1 MSLRAL
7 FEQHGL
13 MEHLPA
19 FERERVAV
27 RDLAELT
34 EQELSESFGVVSF
47 GDRKRFRALVA
58 SLVGASASAPTPTPI
73 PASPPAGATRVDA
86 PLSAASTPPSPTAG
100 ATRVDA
106 AGGLPARIGSYR
118 ILGLVGSGGMG
129 TVVRARHAEDGWAAQ
144 QGGDVAIKLIHPE
157 IASSAEFRSR
167 FMTEAGL
174 GRRLQH
180 PGLVPVY
187 DVVSDG
193 PWLGTVMGLV
203 LGLPLSQRIVPGG
216 LSVGEVAAL
225 LEPLG
230 SALDH
235 LHSHGVVH
243 RDVKPANIVVR
254 ADGSPVLLDLGIAK
268 DTRSELGSHTRTM
281 TALGTSAW
289 MAPEQADAKHVDGA
303 ADRYAFGL
311 LAYALLAGR
320 MPWGADATEL
330 SVLLAK
336 VQGKLEALSVTKPGV
351 SGSVSTAVMSML
363 SLSPSERPSSCAA
376 FMARLRTPEVDTLR
390 EREAAAQAERVRQT
404 AAAEAAQ
411 AAKEAA
417 DRQAREDAELRARA
431 EAEQQARA
439 AAEAKAEAE
448 RQAHEDAERRAK
460 SAADRRAR
468 EEAEQKA
475 KADAEEIAR
484 AASARDAAI
493 RGSKKSYVVRC
504 EHEIVESSG
513 FLGIG
518 RRVRREARQASFETV
533 SIPAGEFEM
542 GSPSTEEGRFDD
554 ETQHRVRVTRGFEMG
569 VFPVTQA
576 LYAAVMGTNPSHF
589 KGDQRPVEM
598 VSWFD
603 AVRLCNAVSRACG
616 LPGAYSIG
624 SGDAPTVSWSP
635 SNGGFRLPTESE
647 WEYAARAGTSH
658 IYAGGDDLDIVGWH
672 VGSRGGQTQA
682 VGQKRPNTW
691 GIHDMSGN
699 VWEWCWDWKSTYPTG
714 PVSDPTGPASGS
726 YRVSRGGSWGYDPQ
740 RARVALRSNVAPG
753 YRNGNLGVRLL
764 RTVT

>member
-58 SLVGASASAPTPTPI
+58 SLTGASASAPTPTPT
-73 PASPPAGATRVDA
+73 PARAPAGATRVDA
-86 PLSAASTPPSPTAG
+86 PFSAASTPPSPTAG

-216 LSVGEVAAL
+216 LPVGEVAAL

-230 SALDH
+230 AALDH

-268 DTRSELGSHTRTM
+268 DTQSELGAHTRTM

-320 MPWGADATEL
+320 MPWGAEATEL
-330 SVLLAK
+330 SVLLSK
-336 VQGKLEALSVTKPGV
+336 VQGKLEALSITKPGV
-351 SGSVSTAVMSML
+351 SDSVSMAVMLML
-363 SLSPSERPSSCAA
+363 SLSPSDRPSSCAA
-376 FMARLRTPEVDTLR
+376 FVERLRAPEVDTLR
-390 EREAAAQAERVRQT
+390 EREAAAQAERGRQT

-417 DRQAREDAELRARA
+417 DRQAREDV
-431 EAEQQARA
+431 
-439 AAEAKAEAE
+439 
-448 RQAHEDAERRAK
+448 ERRANVVGVRRGPEAGALRTVTGQGRSVFRFDVAYVPPGEFTMGS
-460 SAADRRAR
+460 SASERP
-468 EEAEQKA
+468 K
-475 KADAEEIAR
+475 
-484 AASARDAAI
+484 
-493 RGSKKSYVVRC
+493 
-504 EHEIVESSG
+504 G
-513 FLGIG
+513 FLAA
-518 RRVRREARQASFETV
+518 VWSNARRETIHQ
-533 SIPAGEFEM
+533 
-542 GSPSTEEGRFDD
+542 
-554 ETQHRVRVTRGFEMG
+554 VRLTRGFEMG

-576 LYAAVMGTNPSHF
+576 LYAACSV
-589 KGDQRPVEM
+589 
-598 VSWFD
+598 
-603 AVRLCNAVSRACG
+603 
-616 LPGAYSIG
+616 
-624 SGDAPTVSWSP
+624 
-635 SNGGFRLPTESE
+635 
-647 WEYAARAGTSH
+647 
-658 IYAGGDDLDIVGWH
+658 
-672 VGSRGGQTQA
+672 
-682 VGQKRPNTW
+682 
-691 GIHDMSGN
+691 
-699 VWEWCWDWKSTYPTG
+699 
-714 PVSDPTGPASGS
+714 
-726 YRVSRGGSWGYDPQ
+726 PQ
-740 RARVALRSNVAPG
+740 FA
-753 YRNGNLGVRLL
+753 
-764 RTVT
+764 

>member
-27 RDLAELT
+27 RDLPELT

-58 SLVGASASAPTPTPI
+58 SLSSASSSTPTPTPS
-73 PASPPAGATRVDA
+73 PAPPPAGATRVDA
-86 PLSAASTPPSPTAG
+86 PLSAASAPPSPTAGATRVDGAFSASSSSSPSPSSTAG

-203 LGLPLSQRIVPGG
+203 LGAPLSQRIVPGG

-230 SALDH
+230 AALDH

-254 ADGSPVLLDLGIAK
+254 ADGSAVLLDLGIAK
-268 DTRSELGSHTRTM
+268 DTQAELGGHTRTM

-320 MPWGADATEL
+320 MPWGSDATEARVLATKLMGQLEPL
-330 SVLLAK
+330 SV
-336 VQGKLEALSVTKPGV
+336 SKPGV

-363 SLSPSERPSSCAA
+363 SLSPSERPSSCAS
-376 FMARLRTPEVDTLR
+376 FMAKLTEQGSSSLSALPSPPPFSGAGGVVPPARPPAPGPMELSGMGAPPAGSPSPP
-390 EREAAAQAERVRQT
+390 AAPSVH
-404 AAAEAAQ
+404 
-411 AAKEAA
+411 
-417 DRQAREDAELRARA
+417 RASPSGPLPGALNRPS
-431 EAEQQARA
+431 
-439 AAEAKAEAE
+439 
-448 RQAHEDAERRAK
+448 
-460 SAADRRAR
+460 SAADEGENTPMPTTSNAWSKVRLGCLALIALPICWVSLWVWTATSQRGHYEVLCSIPR
-468 EEAEQKA
+468 ESVPGEDSTLSEVTVSF
-475 KADAEEIAR
+475 DV
-484 AASARDAAI
+484 S
-493 RGSKKSYVVRC
+493 RGSADVGLAIDGLPFLNDVYV
-504 EHEIVESSG
+504 SG
-513 FLGIG
+513 LQVDIDG
-518 RRVRREARQASFETV
+518 ETV
-533 SIPAGEFEM
+533 QSAKVVDDMSDMAPHYWCCSRFEVPTTSGTFWLKIDPVDGDNDQVVCKVLDGPERDHGPAF
-542 GSPSTEEGRFDD
+542 EGRF
-554 ETQHRVRVTRGFEMG
+554 
-569 VFPVTQA
+569 
-576 LYAAVMGTNPSHF
+576 L
-589 KGDQRPVEM
+589 QRP
-598 VSWFD
+598 
-603 AVRLCNAVSRACG
+603 
-616 LPGAYSIG
+616 
-624 SGDAPTVSWSP
+624 
-635 SNGGFRLPTESE
+635 
-647 WEYAARAGTSH
+647 
-658 IYAGGDDLDIVGWH
+658 
-672 VGSRGGQTQA
+672 
-682 VGQKRPNTW
+682 
-691 GIHDMSGN
+691 
-699 VWEWCWDWKSTYPTG
+699 
-714 PVSDPTGPASGS
+714 
-726 YRVSRGGSWGYDPQ
+726 
-740 RARVALRSNVAPG
+740 
-753 YRNGNLGVRLL
+753 
-764 RTVT
+764 

>member
-1 MSLRAL
+1 MHLQDLLRQHDLAHYLPACEANRLRVDDLLEMSDDDLIEVLGMTRFADRRRLRA
-7 FEQHGL
+7 
-13 MEHLPA
+13 A
-19 FERERVAV
+19 
-27 RDLAELT
+27 LT
-34 EQELSESFGVVSF
+34 G
-47 GDRKRFRALVA
+47 G
-58 SLVGASASAPTPTPI
+58 SASAPTPTPTAA
-73 PASPPAGATRVDA
+73 PPPAGATRVDGA
-86 PLSAASTPPSPTAG
+86 FSAASASPSPTAG

-167 FMTEAGL
+167 FMSEAGL

-203 LGLPLSQRIVPGG
+203 LGVPLSQRIVPGG

-230 SALDH
+230 AALDH

-268 DTRSELGSHTRTM
+268 DTQAELGGHTRTM

-311 LAYALLAGR
+311 LAYALLSGR
-320 MPWGADATEL
+320 MPWGSDATEL
-330 SVLLAK
+330 SVLLSK

-351 SGSVSTAVMSML
+351 DSSVSTAVMSML

-376 FMARLRTPEVDTLR
+376 FVARLRTPEVDTLR
-390 EREAAAQAERVRQT
+390 EREAAAQAERVRQA

-417 DRQAREDAELRARA
+417 DRQAREDAE
-431 EAEQQARA
+431 
-439 AAEAKAEAE
+439 
-448 RQAHEDAERRAK
+448 RRANVVD
-460 SAADRRAR
+460 DRRGP
-468 EEAEQKA
+468 EAGA
-475 KADAEEIAR
+475 LR
-484 AASARDAAI
+484 TVTGHGRSAFRFDVA
-493 RGSKKSYVVRC
+493 YV
-504 EHEIVESSG
+504 
-513 FLGIG
+513 
-518 RRVRREARQASFETV
+518 
-533 SIPAGEFEM
+533 PPGEFTM
-542 GSPSTEEGRFDD
+542 GSSASERPNGFFAALIMNTGS
-554 ETQHRVRVTRGFEMG
+554 ETAHQVRLTRGFEMG

-576 LYAAVMGTNPSHF
+576 LYAAVMGTNPSKF
-589 KGDQRPVEM
+589 KGNQRPVEM

-616 LPGAYSIG
+616 LSEAYSIG
-624 SGDAPTVSWSP
+624 SGDKPTVNWSQ
-635 SNGGFRLPTESE
+635 STGGFRLPTESE
-647 WEYAARAGTSH
+647 WEYAARAGTGH
-658 IYAGGDDLDIVGWH
+658 IYAGGDDLDFVGWH
-672 VGSRGGQTQA
+672 GGNSSGQSQA
-682 VGQKRPNTW
+682 GGQKRPNAW
-691 GIHDMSGN
+691 GFHDMSGN
-699 VWEWCWDWKSTYPTG
+699 VWEWCWDRYGDYPAG

-726 YRVSRGGSWGYDPQ
+726 DRVFRGGSWYYDPQ
-740 RARVALRSNVAPG
+740 YARVARRSYDAPG
-753 YRNGNLGVRLL
+753 FRDCDLGVRLL